1 MDNPN
6 TPPSEQGLTNF
17 HQFEQA
23 YPLLAMACRVIDHEG
38 DPDCDSLWEIC
49 VSTALCRRFDD
60 AEREMSTLSAPQY
73 LAVVH
78 ADPGEE
84 LEFAPI
90 ACRVLTG
97 IFA

>member
-1 MDNPN
+1 MTPTQTNP
-6 TPPSEQGLTNF
+6 SNF
-17 HQFEQA
+17 HEFETSF
-23 YPLLAMACRVIDHEG
+23 PLLAMACRVVDHEG

-49 VSTALCRRFDD
+49 ISTALCRRFDD
-60 AEREMSTLSAPQY
+60 AEAELRKLTAPQY

-78 ADPGEE
+78 ADPGDE
-84 LEFAPI
+84 LECAPI